1 MENLSAEN
9 SLRLI
14 AETIERSRSAIA
26 KNSGKPL
33 ILWGSL
39 VTVTSVIIWALW
51 SKTGTPMWNLLW
63 FAMTAIGAIGTYFI
77 VRDQKKVPESETKR
91 ILGKIWQ
98 WFGIFSIGL
107 YSILWVAALILYA
120 KGAEGVITINL
131 TLIISLMMGLCGA
144 ISGAVMKMKSV
155 SAAATL
161 ATALAV
167 LFVLLIPDGSP
178 LQILCFTIL
187 GIIALIVP
195 GIIFQKRSAK

>member
-9 SLRLI
+9 SLRI
-14 AETIERSRSAIA
+14 ITETIERSRNAIA
-26 KNSGKPL
+26 KNTGKPL

-63 FAMTAIGAIGTYFI
+63 FAMTAIGAFGTMLI
-77 VRDQKKVPESETKR
+77 MRNQERVPESETKR
-91 ILGKIWQ
+91 ILGSIWK

-107 YSILWVAALILYA
+107 YALLWVVALILYA
-120 KGAEGVITINL
+120 SGETTVLRVDL
-131 TLIISLMMGLCGA
+131 TLIIALMMGLCGA

-155 SAAATL
+155 SAAACV

-167 LFVLLIPDGSP
+167 LLVLLVPDGSP
-178 LQILCFTIL
+178 LQILSFAIL
-187 GIIALIVP
+187 GVIALIVP
-195 GIIFQKRSAK
+195 GIIFQKKTAK

>member
-107 YSILWVAALILYA
+107 YAILWVAALILYA

-161 ATALAV
+161 ATALSV

-178 LQILCFTIL
+178 LQILCFAIL

-195 GIIFQKRSAK
+195 GIIFQKKSAK

>member
-9 SLRLI
+9 SLRI
-14 AETIERSRSAIA
+14 ITETIERSRNAIA
-26 KNSGKPL
+26 KNTGKPL

-63 FAMTAIGAIGTYFI
+63 FAMTAIGAFGTMLI
-77 VRDQKKVPESETKR
+77 MRNQERVPESETKR
-91 ILGKIWQ
+91 ILGSIWK

-107 YSILWVAALILYA
+107 YALLWVVALILYA
-120 KGAEGVITINL
+120 SGETTVLRVDL
-131 TLIISLMMGLCGA
+131 TLIIALMMGLCGA

-155 SAAATL
+155 SAAACV

-167 LFVLLIPDGSP
+167 LLVPDDSP
-178 LQILCFTIL
+178 LQILSFAIL
-187 GIIALIVP
+187 GVIALIVP
-195 GIIFQKRSAK
+195 GIIFQKKTAK

>member
-9 SLRLI
+9 SLRI
-14 AETIERSRSAIA
+14 ITETIERSRNAIA
-26 KNSGKPL
+26 KNTGKPL

-63 FAMTAIGAIGTYFI
+63 FAMTAIGAFGTMLI
-77 VRDQKKVPESETKR
+77 MRNQERVPESETKR
-91 ILGKIWQ
+91 ILGSIWK

-107 YSILWVAALILYA
+107 YALLWVVALILYA
-120 KGAEGVITINL
+120 SGETAVLHVDL

-155 SAAATL
+155 SAAACV

-167 LFVLLIPDGSP
+167 LLVLLVPDGSP
-178 LQILCFTIL
+178 LQILSFAIL
-187 GIIALIVP
+187 GVIALIIP
-195 GIIFQKRSAK
+195 GIIFQKKTSK

>member
-9 SLRLI
+9 SLRI
-14 AETIERSRSAIA
+14 ITETIERSRNAIA
-26 KNSGKPL
+26 KNTGKPL

-63 FAMTAIGAIGTYFI
+63 FAMTAIGAFGTMLI
-77 VRDQKKVPESETKR
+77 MRNQERVPESETKR
-91 ILGKIWQ
+91 ILGSIWK

-107 YSILWVAALILYA
+107 YALLWVVALILYA
-120 KGAEGVITINL
+120 SGETTVLRVDL
-131 TLIISLMMGLCGA
+131 TLIIALMMGLCGA

-155 SAAATL
+155 SAAACV

-167 LFVLLIPDGSP
+167 LLVLLVPDGSP
-178 LQILCFTIL
+178 LQILSFAIL
-187 GIIALIVP
+187 GVIALIIP
-195 GIIFQKRSAK
+195 GIIFQKKTSK

>member
-39 VTVTSVIIWALW
+39 VTITSVIIWALW

-63 FAMTAIGAIGTYFI
+63 FAMTVIGAIGTYII
-77 VRDQKKVPESETKR
+77 VRDQKKVPASETKR

-98 WFGIFSIGL
+98 WFGFFSIGL
-107 YSILWVAALILYA
+107 YVLLWVAALILYA
-120 KGAEGVITINL
+120 KGAERVLTINL

-161 ATALAV
+161 ATALSV

-178 LQILCFTIL
+178 LQILCFAIL

-195 GIIFQKRSAK
+195 GVIFQKKSAK